1 MLIASIDFIR
11 MLQGQN
17 LNAPVRIA
25 SETEE
30 MTLDLGLIFG
40 PEEGFNLVPV
50 ISKPFRLAEL
60 TQALL
65 DASVAVD

>member
-1 MLIASIDFIR
+1 M
-11 MLQGQN
+11 
-17 LNAPVRIA
+17 RIA
-25 SETEE
+25 PETEE
-30 MTLDLGLIFG
+30 MTLDLGSIFG
-40 PEEGFNLVPV
+40 PEEGLNLVTV

>member
-1 MLIASIDFIR
+1 
-11 MLQGQN
+11 
-17 LNAPVRIA
+17 
-25 SETEE
+25 

-40 PEEGFNLVPV
+40 PEEGFNLLLV

>member
-1 MLIASIDFIR
+1 
-11 MLQGQN
+11 
-17 LNAPVRIA
+17 
-25 SETEE
+25 

-40 PEEGFNLVPV
+40 PDEGFNLVPV

-65 DASVAVD
+65 DASVVVD

>member
-1 MLIASIDFIR
+1 VLIASIDFIR

-25 SETEE
+25 PETEE
-30 MTLDLGLIFG
+30 MTLDLGSIFG
-40 PEEGFNLVPV
+40 PEEDFNLVTV
-50 ISKPFRLAEL
+50 ISKSFRLAEL